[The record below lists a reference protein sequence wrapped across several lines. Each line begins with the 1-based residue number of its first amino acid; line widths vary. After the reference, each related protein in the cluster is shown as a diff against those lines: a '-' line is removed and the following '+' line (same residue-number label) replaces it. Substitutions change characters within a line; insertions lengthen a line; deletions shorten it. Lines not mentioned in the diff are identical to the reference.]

1 MAHRPAPPSG
11 FASPPKRHGW
21 GAEGAQSVNLPTFET
36 LLTPLGQSAIAAAA
50 ELNPTEESFL
60 PCLTRLQKQYPSA
73 LAKAALETVLLRA
86 RARSKF
92 SRAEAMYFTREAL
105 EQASG
110 EVIARYRAERYA
122 GFASAA
128 DLGCGLGGD
137 SIGLAGHCTVAAVDL
152 DPLRLA
158 MAAQNLAAYGY
169 RERVTLIQDDVTRMH
184 LPLVDAFFFDPARRS
199 GGRRKFSVR
208 NYQPPLAIVRE
219 WFPHTPAI
227 GVKISPG
234 VDLAEL
240 ADYGGEIEFI
250 SQDGELKEC
259 ALWFGPLKTAS
270 RRATLLPARHS
281 LTGSGAAV
289 RVSAPLAYLYEP
301 DPAILRAGLV
311 TTLAAQL
318 DAHQLDADI
327 AYLTSDT
334 VKPTPFARAFVIE
347 ASFPFQLKRLRE
359 RLRAL
364 RVGQVTVKKRGS
376 PLVPEDLIHK
386 LKVSGPESRVVFLTH
401 VRGEPYVLI
410 GQTLKTREATS
421 AA

>member
-1 MAHRPAPPSG
+1 M
-11 FASPPKRHGW
+11 
-21 GAEGAQSVNLPTFET
+21 NLATFET

-60 PCLTRLQKQYPSA
+60 TCLTRLQKHYPSE
-73 LAKAALETVLLRA
+73 LAKAALETVTLRVRA
-86 RARSKF
+86 KARSKF

-110 EVIARYRAERYA
+110 EMISRYRAERYA
-122 GFASAA
+122 GFASVA
-128 DLGCGLGGD
+128 DLGCGIGGD
-137 SIGLAGHCTVAAVDL
+137 TLGLAAHCGVAAVDA

-169 RERVTLIQDDVTRMH
+169 RERVTLIQDDVTQMQ
-184 LPLVDAFFFDPARRS
+184 LPTAEAFFFDPARRA

-208 NYQPPLAIVRE
+208 DYQPPLPIVKD
-219 WFPHTPAI
+219 WLAHTPAI

-240 ADYGGEIEFI
+240 DGYDCEIEFI
-250 SQDGELKEC
+250 SQAGELKEC

-270 RRATLLPARHS
+270 RRATLLPARHT
-281 LTGSGAAV
+281 LTGRDAA
-289 RVSAPLAYLYEP
+289 RRISTPLAYLYEP

-318 DAHQLDADI
+318 DAYQLDADI
-327 AYLTSDT
+327 AYLTSDAPR
-334 VKPTPFARAFVIE
+334 PTPFARAFVIE
-347 ASFPFQLKRLRE
+347 ESFPFRLKRLRE

-364 RVGQVTVKKRGS
+364 RVGRVTVKKRGS
-376 PLVPEDLIHK
+376 PLEPEELIHK
-386 LKVSGPESRVVFLTH
+386 LRLSAVSGPAEPGRVVFLTH

-410 GQTLKTREATS
+410 GQPVKT
-421 AA
+421 